1 LIPWKDAAD
10 DHQSANVRYLSDVG
24 AAILVNE
31 ENVASTLVKIIVNL
45 RAHPEELGK
54 ISHQAY
60 EMGAVNR
67 QGKIAEVIKDVANRH
82 VA

>member
-1 LIPWKDAAD
+1 MFQD
-10 DHQSANVRYLSDVG
+10 DLNKHIIYLHLTP
-24 AAILVNE
+24 INPFYFLVNE